1 MLLQAQFESPVRETR
16 ARTELLHLHQR
27 KGENACTYMARTKSL
42 LHKVPGYDMK
52 TALQQWLFG
61 LRQPYRLEAA
71 KAFPKDLSEAERIVA
86 RLEDAME
93 FSQAGREESVKG
105 KSIRGNGNGDQR
117 RSQNAEF
124 QRRAQRSKYFAPRS
138 GYQRSRVPQETRH
151 TVPNSGPGSTSLYS
165 RPLQPNVVS
174 NYPHHKSA
182 GRSRQCGQGS
192 RSLGRPRLA
201 IMTANDGSRVW
212 ADQFDREA
220 AQHAARSEPDAS
232 LCQRQGN

>member
-1 MLLQAQFESPVRETR
+1 M
-16 ARTELLHLHQR
+16 
-27 KGENACTYMARTKSL
+27 
-42 LHKVPGYDMK
+42 
-52 TALQQWLFG
+52 
-61 LRQPYRLEAA
+61 RQPYRLEVA

-93 FSQAGREESVKG
+93 FSQAGCEESVKG
-105 KSIRGNGNGDQR
+105 KSTRGNGNGDQR
-117 RSQNAEF
+117 RIQNAEF
-124 QRRAQRSKYFAPRS
+124 QKRAQRIRYVAPRS
-138 GYQRSRVPQETRH
+138 GNQKSRVPQETWH
-151 TVPNSGPGSTSLYS
+151 TIPNNGPRSTSLYS

-182 GRSRQCGQGS
+182 GRSGQRGRGS